1 MILTPGVRTAGLLL
15 AGALQLGAW
24 VVVRHLGDLSMH
36 VHGLWWALLPIL
48 AGYGLAAWLLHE
60 GGQIPRA
67 MIVIIG
73 VAVCGRLLLLD
84 TAPSLSD
91 DIYRYLWDGRVQV
104 AGLNPYA
111 DPPEHDDLAGL
122 RDDDWSRINHRELVT
137 VYPPVAQWFFL
148 LVQRLE
154 PGVAGMKAALVI
166 CDLLLVLVL
175 WRWLELRGQDGR
187 RVLLY
192 AWHPLPVLEIAG
204 NGHVDV
210 LGSLW
215 LCAAL
220 LWLHRKRHHAAAW
233 ALAAATLSKMIPLL
247 CAAAFWRWLAPGQ
260 GGLLR
265 RAFDPRPRLCL
276 LWVPVLVIIAYLPF
290 AGAGSSM
297 WTGLSAYVAKWRF
310 NDSAY
315 GLVYSFLSD
324 PKPGWEW
331 DDEALL
337 TARWVCLG
345 VLALVTA
352 WTALRRD
359 DDTAAAC
366 ATVLGVQLLLAPTV
380 HPWYMLWVLP
390 FLVLRTSWAW
400 MALSWL
406 VFLSYD
412 VLVDYQITGVW
423 RESGWIRALEYIPV
437 YLLLLWSLW
446 DRQRTGPRNTGATP
460 TSVT

>member
-1 MILTPGVRTAGLLL
+1 MILSPRLRTAGLLL

-24 VVVRHLGDLSMH
+24 VWIRHLGDLSTQI
-36 VHGLWWALLPIL
+36 HGLWWGLVPIL
-48 AGYGLAAWLLHE
+48 VGYGLAAWLVHE
-60 GGQIPRA
+60 GGRIPRA
-67 MIVIIG
+67 TIIIVG

-84 TAPSLSD
+84 TTPTLSD
-91 DIYRYLWDGRVQV
+91 DIYRYLWDGRVHA

-111 DPPEHDDLAGL
+111 DPPEHDVLAGL
-122 RDDDWSRINHRELVT
+122 RDDDWSAINHRELVT
-137 VYPPVAQWFFL
+137 LYPPVTQWFFL
-148 LVQRLE
+148 VVYRLA
-154 PGVAGMKAALVI
+154 PGVTGMKAALVI
-166 CDLLLVLVL
+166 CDLLLILVL
-175 WRWLELRGQDGR
+175 WRWLELRGQDCR

-220 LWLHRKRHHAAAW
+220 LWLHRERHHAAAW
-233 ALAAATLSKMIPLL
+233 ALAAAVLSKMIPLL
-247 CAAAFWRWLAPGQ
+247 CAAAFWRSLAPVQ

-265 RAFDPRPRLCL
+265 RLFDPRPRLCL
-276 LWVPVLVIIAYLPF
+276 VWVPVLVVVAYLPF

-297 WTGLSAYVAKWRF
+297 WTGLSAYVSKWRF

-315 GLVYSFLSD
+315 GVLYWLLSD
-324 PKPGWEW
+324 PRPGWEW

-337 TARWVCLG
+337 AARWVCLAAVG
-345 VLALVTA
+345 VVTV
-352 WTALRRD
+352 WTALGRD
-359 DDTAAAC
+359 DDAAAAC
-366 ATVLGVQLLLAPTV
+366 ATVLGAQLLLAPTV

-390 FLVLRTSWAW
+390 FLVLRATWAW

-412 VLVDYQITGVW
+412 VLVDYHVTGVW
-423 RESGWIRALEYIPV
+423 RESGWIRALEYVPV
-437 YLLLLWSLW
+437 YLLLLWSVWARL
-446 DRQRTGPRNTGATP
+446 RTGPRNTEPTP
-460 TSVT
+460 ASGL